1 MGAVENRKDV
11 ENPGEQPCGQCL
23 LCRYQALLDDIGDAL
38 EKLRKGRR
46 KEAEQMLCTAI
57 ESGKGYLASGD
68 WVAED
73 CDEDDDWEDEFDL
86 ADMPAA
92 GRA

>member
-1 MGAVENRKDV
+1 
-11 ENPGEQPCGQCL
+11 
-23 LCRYQALLDDIGDAL
+23 
-38 EKLRKGRR
+38 
-46 KEAEQMLCTAI
+46 MLCTAI

-68 WVAED
+68 WIAED